1 MITKIM
7 FATALTWLIAITAIA
22 QPTPPAPPAPPK
34 EKSKKMVIIQNGDT
48 TIVQGDD
55 LAIDMD
61 ELRNVIPEKIRMQL
75 LDFNPDF
82 MMQRPRPGII
92 NENKALLG
100 VVFEKND
107 KGALIKEVMKGTP
120 AEKAGLKADDIITA
134 INGVAISSAEDLS
147 REVGKYMP
155 DNKITITY
163 LRNQKTENT
172 TAILATNNGE
182 TNRNYQFKD
191 TIVFNID
198 DMFKSF
204 PPDKNEWAP
213 KPRKLQLGVGIQ
225 DMENSKGVKITSVT
239 ENSPAALAGIKKDDV
254 ILSVNGTA
262 LTDINDLRR
271 MLNDTKEG
279 DKWKIEYERGNKK
292 SSTEVVFP
300 KKLKTADL

>member
-1 MITKIM
+1 
-7 FATALTWLIAITAIA
+7 
-22 QPTPPAPPAPPK
+22 
-34 EKSKKMVIIQNGDT
+34 
-48 TIVQGDD
+48 
-55 LAIDMD
+55 
-61 ELRNVIPEKIRMQL
+61 MQL

-82 MMQRPRPGII
+82 MMQRPGII

-120 AEKAGLKADDIITA
+120 AEKAGLKANDIITA

-163 LRNQKTENT
+163 LRNQQTENT
-172 TAILATNNGE
+172 TAILAINNGE

-204 PPDKNEWAP
+204 PPDRNEWAP

-225 DMENSKGVKITSVT
+225 DMENGKGVKITSVT

-262 LTDINDLRR
+262 LTDINDLRKT
-271 MLNDTKEG
+271 LNDTKEG

>member
-1 MITKIM
+1 MITKIT
-7 FATALTWLIAITAIA
+7 FATALTWLIAINAIA
-22 QPTPPAPPAPPK
+22 QPTPPAPPALPK

-82 MMQRPRPGII
+82 MMRRPGII

-120 AEKAGLKADDIITA
+120 AEKAGLKANDIITA
-134 INGVAISSAEDLS
+134 INGVAIRSAEDLS

-163 LRNQKTENT
+163 LRNQQTENT

-182 TNRNYQFKD
+182 TNRHYQFKD
-191 TIVFNID
+191 TILFNID

-204 PPDKNEWAP
+204 PPDRNEWAP

-262 LTDINDLRR
+262 ITDINDLRS

-279 DKWKIEYERGNKK
+279 DKWKVEYERGNKK

>member
-34 EKSKKMVIIQNGDT
+34 EKSKKMVIIRNGDT

-82 MMQRPRPGII
+82 MMQRPGII

-120 AEKAGLKADDIITA
+120 AEKAGLKANDIITA

-163 LRNQKTENT
+163 LRNQQTENT
-172 TAILATNNGE
+172 TAILATNDRAA
-182 TNRNYQFKD
+182 NRNYQFID
-191 TIVFNID
+191 TMVFKID
-198 DMFKSF
+198 DMFKML
-204 PPDKNEWAP
+204 PLDRNEWAP

-225 DMENSKGVKITSVT
+225 DMENGKGVKITSVT

>member
-1 MITKIM
+1 MITKIT
-7 FATALTWLIAITAIA
+7 FATALTWLIAINAIA
-22 QPTPPAPPAPPK
+22 QPTPPAPPALPK

-82 MMQRPRPGII
+82 MMQRPGII

-120 AEKAGLKADDIITA
+120 AEKAGLKANDIITA

-155 DNKITITY
+155 DNKISITY
-163 LRNQKTENT
+163 LRNQQTENT

-191 TIVFNID
+191 TILFNID

-204 PPDKNEWAP
+204 PADRNEWAP

-262 LTDINDLRR
+262 ITDINDLRR

>member
-1 MITKIM
+1 MITK
-7 FATALTWLIAITAIA
+7 FTFVTALTWLIAITALA
-22 QPTPPAPPAPPK
+22 QPIPPAPPTPPL
-34 EKSKKMVIIQNGDT
+34 EKSKKMFLLPDGDT
-48 TIVQGDD
+48 SFLKGHRIITNIDDIRKIFPERFRNELGDLN
-55 LAIDMD
+55 LA
-61 ELRNVIPEKIRMQL
+61 E
-75 LDFNPDF
+75 
-82 MMQRPRPGII
+82 MMRRPGSI

-100 VVFEKND
+100 VLTEKNE
-107 KGALIKEVMKGTP
+107 KGAIIREIMKGAP
-120 AEKAGLKADDIITA
+120 AEKAGLTADDIIIA

>member
-22 QPTPPAPPAPPK
+22 QPTPPAPPSPTK
-34 EKSKKMVIIQNGDT
+34 EKAKKMIIIRNGDT
-48 TIVQGDD
+48 TIVKGDD
-55 LAIDMD
+55 LVIDID
-61 ELRNVIPEKIRMQL
+61 NFQNGVPEKFRMQL
-75 LDFNPDF
+75 PEFYPNI
-82 MMQRPRPGII
+82 MMRRPGNI

-100 VVFEKND
+100 VFTEKNE
-107 KGALIKEVMKGTP
+107 KGAIIREIMKGTP

-155 DNKITITY
+155 DTKITITY
-163 LRNQKTENT
+163 LRNQQTENT
-172 TAILATNNGE
+172 TALLATNNGE

-204 PPDKNEWAP
+204 PPDRNEWAP

-225 DMENSKGVKITSVT
+225 DMENGKGVKITSVT
-239 ENSPAALAGIKKDDV
+239 ENSPAAIAGIKKDDV

-271 MLNDTKEG
+271 TLNDTKEG

>member
-1 MITKIM
+1 MFTKFT
-7 FATALTWLIAITAIA
+7 FATALTWLIAITALA
-22 QPTPPAPPAPPK
+22 QPIPPAPPTPPL
-34 EKSKKMVIIQNGDT
+34 EKSKKMFLLLDGDT
-48 TIVQGDD
+48 SFLKGHGMITNIDDIRKIFPERFRNELGDLN
-55 LAIDMD
+55 LA
-61 ELRNVIPEKIRMQL
+61 E
-75 LDFNPDF
+75 
-82 MMQRPRPGII
+82 MMRRPGSI

-134 INGVAISSAEDLS
+134 INGVTISSAEELT

-155 DNKITITY
+155 DNEITITY
-163 LRNQKTENT
+163 LRNQQTENT
-172 TAILATNNGE
+172 KATLTANNQAII
-182 TNRNYQFKD
+182 RSYQFKD
-191 TIVFNID
+191 TIELHALE
-198 DMFKSF
+198 MPEMF
-204 PPDKNEWAP
+204 PPNWNEMAP

-262 LTDINDLRR
+262 LTDINDLRS

-279 DKWKIEYERGNKK
+279 DKWKVEYERGNKK

>member
-34 EKSKKMVIIQNGDT
+34 EKSKKMVIIRNGDT

-82 MMQRPRPGII
+82 MMQRPGII

-120 AEKAGLKADDIITA
+120 AEKAGLKVDDIITA

-163 LRNQKTENT
+163 LRNQQTENT
-172 TAILATNNGE
+172 TAILATNDRAA
-182 TNRNYQFKD
+182 NRNYQFID
-191 TIVFNID
+191 TMVFKID
-198 DMFKSF
+198 DMFKML
-204 PPDKNEWAP
+204 PLDRNEWAP

-225 DMENSKGVKITSVT
+225 DMENGKGVKITSVT

-254 ILSVNGTA
+254 ILSVNGTQ
-262 LTDINDLRR
+262 LTDINDLRK

>member
-1 MITKIM
+1 MITKIT
-7 FATALTWLIAITAIA
+7 FATALTWLIAINAIA
-22 QPTPPAPPAPPK
+22 QPDPPAPPALPK

-120 AEKAGLKADDIITA
+120 AEKAGLKANDIITA

-155 DNKITITY
+155 DNKISITY
-163 LRNQKTENT
+163 LRNQQTENT

-182 TNRNYQFKD
+182 TNRHYQFKD
-191 TIVFNID
+191 TILFNID

-204 PPDKNEWAP
+204 PPDRNEWAP

-262 LTDINDLRR
+262 ITDINDLRS

-279 DKWKIEYERGNKK
+279 DKWKVEYERGNKK
-292 SSTEVVFP
+292 RSTEVVFP

>member
-1 MITKIM
+1 MIIKIM

-34 EKSKKMVIIQNGDT
+34 EKSKKMVIIRNGDT
-48 TIVQGDD
+48 TILQGHD
-55 LAIDMD
+55 IVINMD
-61 ELRNVIPEKIRMQL
+61 ETRKGRPERFRNELVEL
-75 LDFNPDF
+75 NLDELMSAGDKND
-82 MMQRPRPGII
+82 
-92 NENKALLG
+92 NKALLG
-100 VVFEKND
+100 VLTGKNE
-107 KGALIKEVMKGTP
+107 KGAIIREIMKGTP
-120 AEKAGLKADDIITA
+120 AEKAGLKVDDIITA
-134 INGVAISSAEDLS
+134 INGVAISSAEELN

-155 DNKITITY
+155 DNKISITY
-163 LRNQKTENT
+163 LRNQQTENT
-172 TAILATNNGE
+172 TAILATNDRAA
-182 TNRNYQFKD
+182 NRNYQFID
-191 TIVFNID
+191 TMVFKID
-198 DMFKSF
+198 DMFKML
-204 PPDKNEWAP
+204 PLDRNEWAP

-239 ENSPAALAGIKKDDV
+239 EDSPAALAGFKKDDV

-262 LTDINDLRR
+262 LTDINDLRK

>member
-22 QPTPPAPPAPPK
+22 QPTPPAPPSPTK
-34 EKSKKMVIIQNGDT
+34 EKAKKMIIIRNGDT
-48 TIVQGDD
+48 TIVKGDD
-55 LAIDMD
+55 LVIDID
-61 ELRNVIPEKIRMQL
+61 NFQNGVPEKFRMQL
-75 LDFNPDF
+75 PEFNPNI
-82 MMQRPRPGII
+82 MMRRPGNI

-100 VVFEKND
+100 VFTEKNE
-107 KGALIKEVMKGTP
+107 KGAIIREIMKGTP

-155 DNKITITY
+155 DTKITITY
-163 LRNQKTENT
+163 LRNQQTENT
-172 TAILATNNGE
+172 TALLATNNGE

-204 PPDKNEWAP
+204 PPDRNEWAP

-225 DMENSKGVKITSVT
+225 DMENGKGVKITSVT
-239 ENSPAALAGIKKDDV
+239 ENSPAAIAGIKKDDV

-271 MLNDTKEG
+271 TLNDTKEG

>member
-34 EKSKKMVIIQNGDT
+34 EKSKKMVIIRNGDT

-82 MMQRPRPGII
+82 MMQRPGII

-120 AEKAGLKADDIITA
+120 AEKAGLKANDIITA

-155 DNKITITY
+155 DNKISITY
-163 LRNQKTENT
+163 LRNQQTENT
-172 TAILATNNGE
+172 TAILATNDRAA
-182 TNRNYQFKD
+182 NRNYQFID
-191 TIVFNID
+191 TMVFKID
-198 DMFKSF
+198 DMFKML
-204 PPDKNEWAP
+204 PLDRNEWAP

-239 ENSPAALAGIKKDDV
+239 ENSPAALAGFKKDDV
-254 ILSVNGTA
+254 ILSVNGTP
-262 LTDINDLRR
+262 LTDINDLRK

>member
-1 MITKIM
+1 MITKIT
-7 FATALTWLIAITAIA
+7 FATVLTWLIAITSIA
-22 QPTPPAPPAPPK
+22 QPTPPAPPALPK
-34 EKSKKMVIIQNGDT
+34 EKSKKMVIIRNGDT

-82 MMQRPRPGII
+82 MMQRPGII

-120 AEKAGLKADDIITA
+120 AEKAGLKANDIITA

-163 LRNQKTENT
+163 LRNQQTENT
-172 TAILATNNGE
+172 TAILAINNGE

-204 PPDKNEWAP
+204 PPDRNEWAP

-262 LTDINDLRR
+262 ITDINDLRR

>member
-1 MITKIM
+1 MIIKIM

-34 EKSKKMVIIQNGDT
+34 EKSKKMVIIRNWDT

-82 MMQRPRPGII
+82 MMQRPGII

-120 AEKAGLKADDIITA
+120 AEKAGLKVDDIITA

-163 LRNQKTENT
+163 LRNQQTENT
-172 TAILATNNGE
+172 TAILATNDRAA
-182 TNRNYQFKD
+182 NRNYQFKD
-191 TIVFNID
+191 TIVFKID
-198 DMFKSF
+198 DMFKML
-204 PPDKNEWAP
+204 PLDRNEWAP

-225 DMENSKGVKITSVT
+225 DMENGKGVKITSVT

-262 LTDINDLRR
+262 LTDINDLRS
-271 MLNDTKEG
+271 MLNNTKEG

>member
-22 QPTPPAPPAPPK
+22 QPTPPAPPSPTK
-34 EKSKKMVIIQNGDT
+34 EKAKKMIIIRNGDT
-48 TIVQGDD
+48 TIVKGDD
-55 LAIDMD
+55 LVIDID
-61 ELRNVIPEKIRMQL
+61 NFQNGVPEKFRMQL
-75 LDFNPDF
+75 PEFNPNI
-82 MMQRPRPGII
+82 MMRRPGNI

-100 VVFEKND
+100 VFTEKNE
-107 KGALIKEVMKGTP
+107 KGAIIREIMKGTP

-134 INGVAISSAEDLS
+134 INGVAINSAEELTQ
-147 REVGKYMP
+147 EVGKYTP
-155 DNKITITY
+155 DTKITITY
-163 LRNQKTENT
+163 LRNQQTENT
-172 TAILATNNGE
+172 TALLATNNRE
-182 TNRNYQFKD
+182 ANRNFQFKD

-204 PPDKNEWAP
+204 PPDRNEWAP

-225 DMENSKGVKITSVT
+225 DMENGKGVKITSVT
-239 ENSPAALAGIKKDDV
+239 ENSPAAIAGIKKDDV

-271 MLNDTKEG
+271 TLNDTKEG

-292 SSTEVVFP
+292 SSTEVVFH

>member
-34 EKSKKMVIIQNGDT
+34 EKSKKMVIIRNGDT

-82 MMQRPRPGII
+82 MMQRPGII

-120 AEKAGLKADDIITA
+120 AEKAGLKANDIITA

-163 LRNQKTENT
+163 LRNQQTENT
-172 TAILATNNGE
+172 TAILAINNGE

-204 PPDKNEWAP
+204 PPDRNEWAP

-225 DMENSKGVKITSVT
+225 DMENGKGVKITSVT

>member
-1 MITKIM
+1 MITKIT

-34 EKSKKMVIIQNGDT
+34 EKSKKMVIIRNGDT

-61 ELRNVIPEKIRMQL
+61 ELKNVIPEKIRLQL

-82 MMQRPRPGII
+82 MMQRPGSI

-100 VVFEKND
+100 VLTYKNE

-134 INGVAISSAEDLS
+134 INGVTISSAEELTQ
-147 REVGKYMP
+147 EVGKYMP
-155 DNKITITY
+155 EDKITITY
-163 LRNQKTENT
+163 LRNQQTENT
-172 TAILATNNGE
+172 KATLTANNQP
-182 TNRNYQFKD
+182 NIRSYQFKD
-191 TIVFNID
+191 TIELHALE
-198 DMFKSF
+198 MPEMF
-204 PPDKNEWAP
+204 PPNWNEWAP
-213 KPRKLQLGVGIQ
+213 KPGKLQLGVGIQ